1 MEKLAGLLE
10 SFGKKIGLWDLSEL
24 GLEAIPLTLLG
35 LFGGLMTVILVFVLL
50 PEHIFHCFK
59 DKYFI

>member
-35 LFGGLMTVILVFVLL
+35 LFGGLLTVILVFVLL
-50 PEHIFHCFK
+50 AGTHISLF
-59 DKYFI
+59 

>member
-10 SFGKKIGLWDLSEL
+10 SLGKKIGLWDLSEL

-50 PEHIFHCFK
+50 AGTHISLF
-59 DKYFI
+59 

>member
-10 SFGKKIGLWDLSEL
+10 SLGKKIGLWDLSEL
-24 GLEAIPLTLLG
+24 GLESIPLTLLG

-50 PEHIFHCFK
+50 AGTHISLF
-59 DKYFI
+59 

>member
-35 LFGGLMTVILVFVLL
+35 LFLSLI
-50 PEHIFHCFK
+50 HI
-59 DKYFI
+59 

>member
-24 GLEAIPLTLLG
+24 GLEAVPLTLLG

-50 PEHIFHCFK
+50 AGTHISLF
-59 DKYFI
+59 